1 MSPPPTKRQCAIPEC
16 DLDALTHSHLCAQHD
31 YLREA
36 WVSFS
41 PATKEIH
48 RWRHPGESPVE
59 IRRQLIEQKRRA
71 QLRAA
76 QEEQERQAVYEANLE
91 FNVARRAIHGAVQS
105 LRRR

>member
-16 DLDALTHSHLCAQHD
+16 DLDALTQSHLCGQHD

-36 WVSFS
+36 WLNFS

-48 RWRHPGESPVE
+48 RGRHPGQSPADL
-59 IRRQLIEQKRRA
+59 RRQLIEQKHRA

-91 FNVARRAIHGAVQS
+91 FNVARRAIQGALRS
-105 LRRR
+105 LRR